1 MPTAPSKQQN
11 GFNLRK
17 ASPVPGGAFFGSP
30 DRTMRRVLGLAFIP
44 AEEMPRRLVM
54 ELALD
59 ADIAAMAEV
68 VAKRPPLDLANV
80 DIPALRAAV
89 NAAGWPTERTEMAA
103 VENITVAGGA
113 GDIPARLYKPR
124 QGKALP
130 LLVFLHGGGFVLC
143 SLDTHDNFCRALAKA
158 GDCAVLSIDYRLAPE
173 HRFPAAY
180 EDALAALEWAAAN
193 AITLGCDGRR
203 LALAGDSAGGNLAA
217 AAALHASSEVR
228 LKLRHLLLFY
238 PASDPTASGTS
249 YDTFPQTPFLSAGMM
264 RWYWRQYVGEPAGL
278 ADPRVALLRS
288 VDLAGLP
295 QTTIAIAEFDPLR
308 TEVEALYT
316 ALAESGV
323 DVEARRYDGVSHG
336 FASMV
341 GLIGKARLAIDH
353 GGARLRDA
361 FARNA

>member
-1 MPTAPSKQQN
+1 
-11 GFNLRK
+11 
-17 ASPVPGGAFFGSP
+17 
-30 DRTMRRVLGLAFIP
+30 
-44 AEEMPRRLVM
+44 M

-59 ADIAAMAEV
+59 ADIAEMAEII
-68 VAKRPPLDLANV
+68 ARRPPLDLANV

-89 NAAGWPTERTEMAA
+89 NAAGWPTERTEMAS
-103 VENITVAGGA
+103 VEDVTVADGA

-124 QGKALP
+124 DGEALP

-158 GDCAVLSIDYRLAPE
+158 GDCAVLSVDYRLAPE

-180 EDALAALEWAAAN
+180 EDASAALEWAAAN
-193 AITLGCDGRR
+193 ASALGCDAER

-217 AAALHASSEVR
+217 AAALHASSEIR
-228 LKLRHLLLFY
+228 LRLRHLLLFY

-249 YDTFPQTPFLSAGMM
+249 YETFPKTPFLSAEMM
-264 RWYWRQYVGEPAGL
+264 RWYWQQYVSEPAYL

-288 VDLAGLP
+288 PDLAGLP
-295 QTTIAIAEFDPLR
+295 QTTVAIAEFDPLR
-308 TEVEALYT
+308 CEVEAFCA
-316 ALAESGV
+316 ALTEAGV
-323 DVEARRYDGVSHG
+323 DLDTRRYNGVSHG

-353 GGARLRDA
+353 GGARLRAA
-361 FARNA
+361 FARSA